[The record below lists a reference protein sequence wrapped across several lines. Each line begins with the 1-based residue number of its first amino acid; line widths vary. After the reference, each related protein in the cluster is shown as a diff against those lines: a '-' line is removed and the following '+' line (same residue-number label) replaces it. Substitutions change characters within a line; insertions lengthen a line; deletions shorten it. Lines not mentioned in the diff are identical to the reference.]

1 MTTDE
6 KSINE
11 DIELLVNDFISDEN
25 NEDFLS
31 NLNDILYSVRYL
43 ERAKAREE
51 TLKDVDNV
59 LEEID
64 DIAYDGIH
72 QTINEYD
79 ALEGIRDKI
88 KDLKKSLSQKEGEK
102 A

>member
-1 MTTDE
+1 MTTDSE
-6 KSINE
+6 IIQKQFDWTEPLE
-11 DIELLVNDFISDEN
+11 DEFELNVAEAKLLME
-25 NEDFLS
+25 
-31 NLNDILYSVRYL
+31 
-43 ERAKAREE
+43 KAREE